1 MSSGRGR
8 GGGPTAPRVGRKR
21 PAVQF
26 KVVQQSYE
34 DKEYEQSAGPKPV
47 LVPAASVDRRYKAP
61 KRGGRQAAAHN
72 DDDDEDG
79 DFLGFGSGGG
89 KLDLNKGMPEDF
101 TQKRNMLMADDTQ
114 AGEEKLF
121 ADQVECEFDEK
132 FIQEMMYG
140 EGGNDDGEDD
150 DGDDDD
156 SALGDEKYPRH
167 DTSQRAIDKQFT
179 RMMRE
184 FDADEDI
191 NDPEVSDP
199 RAMGP
204 LEVHQYMNALEEFI
218 EENAGI
224 SYDTAEPL
232 KNKGLIHQLKHM
244 ALKRGVFDSNKNGV
258 FVTTLLPDKKA
269 RFVEEYRRET
279 EELKAL
285 AAQRAQAREQ
295 RMLQQATTGAEAA
308 PAAAVKEPEEEEEA
322 EEDAVPRFEIVEM
335 KEKEVMDCETVLSTY
350 STLYNHP
357 NIIAAARKKVDP
369 SKVVAD
375 ERRRR
380 QKAAQELQKI
390 QQQQHRTQTD
400 DDDDDVVGANARDD
414 DSDDGAAYMDLSERP
429 KDESP
434 EEKKL
439 RRQMVKQQQ
448 RERRVQKKELRAV
461 YKDCAVKQSG
471 TVSQEKQ
478 KKAQMSLSLVKGWA

>member
-1 MSSGRGR
+1 MSAGRGQ

-34 DKEYEQSAGPKPV
+34 DKDYEQSAGPKPV
-47 LVPAASVDRRYKAP
+47 LVPAASVDKRYKA
-61 KRGGRQAAAHN
+61 KLGGRQAAAAAH
-72 DDDDEDG
+72 DEDDEDR
-79 DFLGFGSGGG
+79 DFLGFANGGG
-89 KLDLNKGMPEDF
+89 GTLDLNKGMPEDF

-114 AGEEKLF
+114 VGEEKLF

-140 EGGNDDGEDD
+140 EGGNDDDD
-150 DGDDDD
+150 DDEDD

-167 DTSQRAIDKQFT
+167 DTSQRAIDKQFM

-285 AAQRAQAREQ
+285 ALQRAQAREQ
-295 RMLQQATTGAEAA
+295 RMLQQATTGGAAAAAAEPEDEAEAE
-308 PAAAVKEPEEEEEA
+308 V
-322 EEDAVPRFEIVEM
+322 DGMPRFEIVEM

-390 QQQQHRTQTD
+390 QQQQHRTQASD
-400 DDDDDVVGANARDD
+400 DDGVGANARDD
-414 DSDDGAAYMDLSERP
+414 DSADGAAFLDLSERP

-461 YKDCAVKQSG
+461 YKDCAVKQTG